1 MSDFHI
7 PGYSGHV
14 PTISDKLGKSYRF
27 ASAEAIQHAKY
38 EEAASP
44 AAFIPPPR
52 AVFPTRYVIF
62 ALFCHLFDLLT
73 SVVTVG
79 GIESE
84 LTL

>member
-62 ALFCHLFDLLT
+62 ALFAIFLT
-73 SVVTVG
+73 S
-79 GIESE
+79 
-84 LTL
+84 